1 MSSEF
6 LYDNK
11 LFDAKIKEVYEGAKK
26 QLESKD
32 KLPKTSQPVE
42 MIAEFTKILINAYR
56 IADQKAILK
65 IRQMVD
71 VNLSYLLMM
80 SHPYLVDRIMVG
92 VMREQAREKFKS
104 GKN

>member
-1 MSSEF
+1 MSLEF

-56 IADQKAILK
+56 IADQKAIIK

-71 VNLSYLLMM
+71 THFAYILIM
-80 SHPYLVDRIMVG
+80 SHPYLVERIMV
-92 VMREQAREKFKS
+92 VIMRERSREKLKQS
-104 GKN
+104 